1 MEKICDDEQLYQ
13 QIEEIIEDLMKNIQ
27 KDFYLDYEPAQDKF
41 IVKTSLTKEKA
52 EFFEKMFFFR
62 RQSFHSNSLDEYSTE
77 DSVWETTNSD
87 SSSDT
92 SESQEEAVES
102 IENSEFL
109 ANHWYG
115 VDAYSSCYNCT
126 EVNDSVKKSSSNKS
140 EDDDSLLERVFSSLR
155 RLESIRKA
163 SNSQESFKRKSF
175 VKDYEKPKCLKI
187 SEGSNKASQRT
198 LYQKL
203 VNIICPCTMDK

>member
-13 QIEEIIEDLMKNIQ
+13 QIEEIIEDLMKDIQ
-27 KDFYLDYEPAQDKF
+27 RDFYLDYEPAQDKF

-52 EFFEKMFFFR
+52 EFFEKMFLFR

-109 ANHWYG
+109 TNHWYG

-155 RLESIRKA
+155 RVESIRKA